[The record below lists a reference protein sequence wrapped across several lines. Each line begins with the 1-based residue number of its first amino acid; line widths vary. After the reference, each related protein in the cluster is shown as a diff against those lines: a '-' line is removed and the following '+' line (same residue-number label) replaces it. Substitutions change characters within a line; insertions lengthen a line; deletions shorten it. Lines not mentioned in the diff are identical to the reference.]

1 MEFIDKQVI
10 HELDRYPTSYK
21 EELEKMLDSKQ
32 ILKNTVV
39 DLQKT
44 FEGKL
49 EPEYIEKYI
58 KATAEWLDDVSKWS
72 INYVDFVD
80 NYLSGYGSGDMW
92 YDFARYGKYPH
103 FNRYEE
109 VFYHISPL
117 TDYGDTRCQFIEE
130 ELSADNIQNEDL
142 KDDFLELVDNFEN
155 EYYEAIQRNK
165 IAEYINN
172 YNNTIIEIEKS
183 CKELIKDGEFFDM
196 PSIDKKIFE
205 ELQGREEYPLRD
217 YFEDCVL
224 DEVGRELI
232 KSDKFYEE
240 FVDIAYDYYSEIEE
254 VLHDAV
260 EELRLIAWK
269 SGYCYRNECDY
280 YFELTPEL
288 ESKIVDKFKENDL
301 SDCNNIRLYDISCIM
316 EELDVENDDIY
327 CLVPFTLTGVKES
340 LENKKQWLQLADTLE
355 QVINEYGQENDYI
368 M

>member
-21 EELEKMLDSKQ
+21 KELEKILDSKQ
-32 ILKNTVV
+32 MLKNTVV

-44 FEGKL
+44 FESKL

-58 KATAEWLDDVSKWS
+58 KATAEWLDDVSIWS

-80 NYLSGYGSGDMW
+80 SYLSGYGSGDMW

-109 VFYHISPL
+109 VFSHISPL
-117 TDYGDTRCQFIEE
+117 TNYGDTQCQFIEE

-142 KDDFLELVDNFEN
+142 KEDFLELVRNFEN

-183 CKELIKDGEFFDM
+183 CKELIKDGKFFDM
-196 PSIDKKIFE
+196 PTIDEKLFE
-205 ELQGREEYPLRD
+205 ELQGREEYLLRD

-240 FVDIAYDYYSEIEE
+240 FVDIAYDYYSEIED
-254 VLHDAV
+254 VLHEAV
-260 EELRLIAWK
+260 EELSLHAWK
-269 SGYCYRNECDY
+269 SGYFFKTDYDY

-288 ESKIVDKFKENDL
+288 ENKIIDKFKENDL
-301 SDCNNIRLYDISCIM
+301 SDYHSVDLNDISDIM
-316 EELDVENDDIY
+316 EELPEEEDDIY
-327 CLVPFTLTGVKES
+327 CVLSFTPTQAKES
-340 LENKKQWLQLADTLE
+340 LKNKEQWEKLADKLTQEIRLE
-355 QVINEYGQENDYI
+355 QEEDYD